1 MVNTARA
8 NIKVKCY
15 LGLIISFPLA
25 THLDRMV
32 DLVEVTIETSPFLSI
47 MAVLICIPV
56 NSVVSY
62 TIINILFILY
72 AIEYTNKYTG
82 KKNKDRK
89 VGIY

>member
-32 DLVEVTIETSPFLSI
+32 DLFEVTIEMSPFLSI
-47 MAVLICIPV
+47 MAALIYIPV
-56 NSVVSY
+56 NSVLSY
-62 TIINILFILY
+62 TIISILFILY
-72 AIEYTNKYTG
+72 AIGYTNKYTG
-82 KKNKDRK
+82 KKIKIEK
-89 VGIY
+89 